1 MADEAVLQKSFAQG
15 EDIHRRT
22 ASEVFGVFPEMV
34 TAEMRRQA
42 KTINFGVIYGMGA
55 FSLGKDLGI
64 PTREAQ
70 TFIDNYFA
78 RYPGIKAFMEGKKEE
93 AREKLYVSTLLGRR
107 CAVPEINSKNGA
119 IRSYAERNA
128 INYPIQ
134 GSAADIVKIAM
145 VRIHARLRQE
155 GLQAA
160 MVLQVHDEL
169 VFDVPEREV
178 EQVKRLV
185 REEMEGA
192 VALKVPLLVELGVG
206 KNWRQAH

>member
-1 MADEAVLQKSFAQG
+1 
-15 EDIHRRT
+15 
-22 ASEVFGVFPEMV
+22 
-34 TAEMRRQA
+34 
-42 KTINFGVIYGMGA
+42 
-55 FSLGKDLGI
+55 
-64 PTREAQ
+64 
-70 TFIDNYFA
+70 
-78 RYPGIKAFMEGKKEE
+78 MEGKKEE
-93 AREKLYVSTLLGRR
+93 AREKLYVSTLMGRR

-145 VRIHARLRQE
+145 LRIYARLRQE

-169 VFDVPEREV
+169 VFDVPEQEV
-178 EQVKRLV
+178 EQVKILV